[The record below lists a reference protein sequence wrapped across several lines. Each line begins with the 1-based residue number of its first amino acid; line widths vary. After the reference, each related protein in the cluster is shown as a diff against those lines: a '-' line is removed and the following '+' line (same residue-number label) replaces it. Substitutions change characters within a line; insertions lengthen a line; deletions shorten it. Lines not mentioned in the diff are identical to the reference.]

1 MSTVGNFPFF
11 GLATFGGYW
20 NPNTNTVTGNGIT
33 VGSAAV
39 SSALAAGA
47 LGSSVVSPA
56 GAAVTPFTGLYFSV
70 DTATTGSSGSS
81 IDSLGTLNINDI
93 VVYDANDSGDVTW
106 VKIDYSTLLATVFMG
121 NIGHTGFA
129 QANPATIR
137 TDYSIPGNQL
147 AALHANNDSDGLIF
161 QRVEAGASL
170 RVGLDTNLKFKSYS
184 NES

>member
-56 GAAVTPFTGLYFSV
+56 GAAVTPFTGMPITMMMV
-70 DTATTGSSGSS
+70 
-81 IDSLGTLNINDI
+81 
-93 VVYDANDSGDVTW
+93 
-106 VKIDYSTLLATVFMG
+106 
-121 NIGHTGFA
+121 
-129 QANPATIR
+129 
-137 TDYSIPGNQL
+137 
-147 AALHANNDSDGLIF
+147 
-161 QRVEAGASL
+161 
-170 RVGLDTNLKFKSYS
+170 
-184 NES
+184 